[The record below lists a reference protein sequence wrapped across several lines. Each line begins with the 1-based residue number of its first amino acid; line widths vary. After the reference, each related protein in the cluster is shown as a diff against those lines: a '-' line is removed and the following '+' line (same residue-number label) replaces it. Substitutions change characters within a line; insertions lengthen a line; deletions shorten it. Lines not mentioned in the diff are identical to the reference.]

1 MYRKSGGVG
10 SQSGWTD
17 LFRKGLFGR
26 IRIATSS
33 VEETARLTFQQTHDL
48 LAGVLAQRRP
58 GLDDAKEVSVEQCGG

>member
-26 IRIATSS
+26 IRIAAEAHRPS
-33 VEETARLTFQQTHDL
+33 RK
-48 LAGVLAQRRP
+48 RR
-58 GLDDAKEVSVEQCGG
+58 A